1 MAGFE
6 PSKLHVN
13 FHDAIQNQG
22 KLFPRCYTL
31 THSDFTGDLF
41 LTIGET
47 TDQTVLKNLYT
58 RLMRDEVF
66 ADWENNEQPQLNIHC
81 HVSGGIVLGPAK
93 WRLSIFKQ
101 HLPLVLKAICYGDQ
115 VFIRNN
121 PSTRSAPIMVYFHAR
136 QSKFN
141 SIESYGFVNDYLT

>member
-6 PSKLHVN
+6 PNKLHVKYEE
-13 FHDAIQNQG
+13 AILNQE
-22 KLFPRCYTL
+22 KPFPRCYTL
-31 THSDFTGDLF
+31 THSDLTGDLF
-41 LTIGET
+41 LSIGKT
-47 TDQTVLKNLYT
+47 TDQTVLNNWYT

-66 ADWENNEQPQLNIHC
+66 ADWENDEQPQLNIHC

-115 VFIRNN
+115 DFIRNN
-121 PSTRSAPIMVYFHAR
+121 PSIQSAPIMVHFHAR
-136 QSKFN
+136 QTKFN
-141 SIESYGFVNDYLT
+141 SIESYGFVKDYLT